1 MHDKELEFY
10 VSDTGVGIEPDK
22 LGTIFDRF
30 IKLNNFVHGTGLGL
44 SICKSL
50 VEQMGGRIG
59 VESKPGIG
67 SRFWFTYPL
76 NENFVCDNMREEL
89 KPALSEEEVS
99 QKGNRKPLILVAE
112 DTDSNFLLISII
124 LKKEYEIIRAV
135 NGFEVM
141 RLEEIH
147 RPDIILMDIR
157 MPEMDGIEAT
167 YKLRDKGVDTPI
179 IAVTAFAFDQDRNR
193 ILEAGC
199 DDYISKP
206 IFSAI
211 LKERIRYWLNERG
224 KL

>member
-1 MHDKELEFY
+1 
-10 VSDTGVGIEPDK
+10 
-22 LGTIFDRF
+22 
-30 IKLNNFVHGTGLGL
+30 
-44 SICKSL
+44 
-50 VEQMGGRIG
+50 
-59 VESKPGIG
+59 
-67 SRFWFTYPL
+67 
-76 NENFVCDNMREEL
+76 
-89 KPALSEEEVS
+89 
-99 QKGNRKPLILVAE
+99 
-112 DTDSNFLLISII
+112 
-124 LKKEYEIIRAV
+124 
-135 NGFEVM
+135 M